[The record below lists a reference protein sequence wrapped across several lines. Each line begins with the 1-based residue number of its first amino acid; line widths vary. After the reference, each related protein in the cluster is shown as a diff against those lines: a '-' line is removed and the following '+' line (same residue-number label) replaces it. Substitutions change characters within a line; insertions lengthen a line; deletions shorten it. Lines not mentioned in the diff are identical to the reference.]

1 MPYTPPR
8 PPRTSERLWSEEVRL
23 AEAAE
28 EPKPVRDTAYQFSNG
43 RKFVEASNPYT
54 EPDVPA

>member
-1 MPYTPPR
+1 MPYTPP
-8 PPRTSERLWSEEVRL
+8 PAPRTSDRLWSEEVRL

-28 EPKPVRDTAYQFSNG
+28 APPPLRDTAYQFTNG
-43 RKFVEASNPYT
+43 RRFVEAPNPYT